1 MLLLAAMLLPAA
13 RARADLYQQ
22 QADAAWRQADLC
34 ARESFKKFPDHTPDG
49 NARREPAR
57 RACLRN
63 HKLPVPVAAPQAG
76 GAPPNGDKP

>member
-34 ARESFKKFPDHTPDG
+34 ARDAFKKFPDHTPEG
-49 NARREPAR
+49 NAQRETVRRECMRNNELPAAAGAPR
-57 RACLRN
+57 
-63 HKLPVPVAAPQAG
+63 PGDAPQRG
-76 GAPPNGDKP
+76 EEQ